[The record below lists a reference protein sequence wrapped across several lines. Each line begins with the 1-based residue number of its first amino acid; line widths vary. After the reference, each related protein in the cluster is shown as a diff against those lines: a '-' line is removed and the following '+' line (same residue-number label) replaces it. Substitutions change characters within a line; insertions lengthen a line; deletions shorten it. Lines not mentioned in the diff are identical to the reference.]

1 MRRINRVTAQLK
13 NEYDSVADETSPR
26 LPLRKSGKSPGGA
39 PQPRNICRME
49 EKDRHLRI
57 SQKREMVLGD
67 ISRTEDCC
75 SYHQAKSMVAS
86 FAIGLG
92 QTGKDQRDSGKHPT
106 LAGRLIFDLQR
117 HSRLQ
122 PPDQAMRNHL
132 RD

>member
-13 NEYDSVADETSPR
+13 NEYDSVADESSPR

-57 SQKREMVLGD
+57 PQKREMVLGD
-67 ISRTEDCC
+67 ISRTEDYC

-86 FAIGLG
+86 FVTDLDL
-92 QTGKDQRDSGKHPT
+92 TGKDQRDFGRHLT
-106 LAGRLIFDLQR
+106 LADHLIFDLLR
-117 HSRLQ
+117 RSHLQ
-122 PPDQAMRNHL
+122 PPDQAMRSHL